1 VRKDNQEYEE
11 VSDDD
16 TILDLL
22 QFGKPIDE
30 HDINEKLCDFDIN
43 LLGDVNGDEDVVAC
57 DVNGDED
64 VVACDVN
71 GDEDVTCDVNGD
83 EDVTCDVN
91 EDEGVVACDVN
102 GDADVVLCDNINGK
116 EVNYCINITESVKND
131 EPDRQFSD
139 TNIFDYSDIS
149 DADSYSVD
157 HGAVSE
163 SNSPQ
168 TAGSYILTDDDST
181 TNWDNVRAD
190 VDEEPSV
197 HDTCLAISDDSKETQ
212 CITLNFIRK
221 VRYVNGE
228 EIVDSIESYVDYWSY
243 PGY

>member
-1 VRKDNQEYEE
+1 MFIHLRIFHDKSTAEAKELAVTAKRGDYVRKDNQEYEE

-43 LLGDVNGDEDVVAC
+43 LLG
-57 DVNGDED
+57 
-64 VVACDVN
+64 
-71 GDEDVTCDVNGD
+71 
-83 EDVTCDVN
+83 
-91 EDEGVVACDVN
+91 DVN